1 MGLFVDNGNYYTP
14 MVGGGEANI
23 LQTYNTEGVSAPD
36 VQVNSPVIQDSVTAS
51 ELAGNGVDYSVPT
64 VDQLAGKNE
73 YADVAGYRAD
83 VEKGVSLLS
92 AFGPVAQPSEA
103 NGWSTDGW
111 ATSSNGDDSG
121 WASKI
126 WKEFKSL
133 DGKTQSVL
141 ASTLFSAIGGV
152 MKNDTA
158 KDKLRQDQQVLD
170 LKRQQQDNAMRS
182 TAESYDKSK
191 YKVRGLLN
199 PEAKLTYSTQTGV
212 KK

>member
-1 MGLFVDNGNYYTP
+1 MSYTGLLSDSYGDFSS
-14 MVGGGEANI
+14 
-23 LQTYNTEGVSAPD
+23 TYDTGSVSAPD
-36 VQVNSPVIQDSVTAS
+36 ISVTSPVDSSTMTAS
-51 ELAGNGVDYSVPT
+51 ELSGDASYS
-64 VDQLAGKNE
+64 N
-73 YADVAGYRAD
+73 R
-83 VEKGVSLLS
+83 VESEMMS
-92 AFGPVAQPSEA
+92 AFGPIAAPSEA
-103 NGWSTDGW
+103 NGYSTEGW
-111 ATSSNGDDSG
+111 ATSGTDAPDWYLNGEEPAPEAETSVIG
-121 WASKI
+121 GL

-141 ASTLFSAIGGV
+141 ASSLFSAIGGV

-158 KDKLRQDQQVLD
+158 KETNQLNRERLD
-170 LKRQQQDNAMRS
+170 LERQKQNNAMQS

>member
-1 MGLFVDNGNYYTP
+1 MGLLDDYYTP
-14 MVGGGEANI
+14 IVGGGDVD
-23 LQTYNTEGVSAPD
+23 LSSTYNVGGVSAPD

-51 ELAGNGVDYSVPT
+51 ELAGNGVDYSSSVSMNFDEFFSEQTDRIAGETQSYLNGIESPD
-64 VDQLAGKNE
+64 VQLTFGGGDE
-73 YADVAGYRAD
+73 DSGGGMT
-83 VEKGVSLLS
+83 ESLLK
-92 AFGPVAQPSEA
+92 V
-103 NGWSTDGW
+103 
-111 ATSSNGDDSG
+111 
-121 WASKI
+121 

-133 DGKTQSVL
+133 DGQTQSVL
-141 ASTLFSAIGGV
+141 ASSLFSAIGGV

>member
-1 MGLFVDNGNYYTP
+1 MSYTGLLSDSYGDFSS
-14 MVGGGEANI
+14 
-23 LQTYNTEGVSAPD
+23 TYDTGGVSAPNIS
-36 VQVNSPVIQDSVTAS
+36 VTSPVDSSTMTAS
-51 ELAGNGVDYSVPT
+51 ELSGDASYS
-64 VDQLAGKNE
+64 N
-73 YADVAGYRAD
+73 R
-83 VEKGVSLLS
+83 VESEMMS
-92 AFGPVAQPSEA
+92 AFGPIAAPSEA
-103 NGWSTDGW
+103 NGYSTEGW
-111 ATSSNGDDSG
+111 ATSGTDAPDWYLNGEEPAPEAETSVIG
-121 WASKI
+121 GL
-126 WKEFKSL
+126 WKKFKEL

-141 ASTLFSAIGGV
+141 ASSLFSAIGGV

>member
-1 MGLFVDNGNYYTP
+1 MGIFVGGGDYYTP

-36 VQVNSPVIQDSVTAS
+36 VQVNSPVIQGSVTS
-51 ELAGNGVDYSVPT
+51 
-64 VDQLAGKNE
+64 DQLAGKNE

-111 ATSSNGDDSG
+111 ATSSNGESDDDSG

-141 ASTLFSAIGGV
+141 ASALFSAIGGA
-152 MKNDTA
+152 MKSDTA
-158 KDKLRQDQQVLD
+158 KETNRLNQERLD
-170 LKRQQQDNAMRS
+170 LEHQKQNNAMQS

>member
-1 MGLFVDNGNYYTP
+1 MGLFVGGGDYYTP

-51 ELAGNGVDYSVPT
+51 ELAGNGVDYSSSVSMNFDKFFSEQTDRIAGETQSFLNGLKSPD
-64 VDQLAGKNE
+64 VQLT
-73 YADVAGYRAD
+73 
-83 VEKGVSLLS
+83 
-92 AFGPVAQPSEA
+92 FGGEDDGGGMMA
-103 NGWSTDGW
+103 NL
-111 ATSSNGDDSG
+111 
-121 WASKI
+121 

>member
-1 MGLFVDNGNYYTP
+1 MGISVDNGNYYTP

-23 LQTYNTEGVSAPD
+23 LQTYNTEGVSAPTRI
-36 VQVNSPVIQDSVTAS
+36 VNSPI
-51 ELAGNGVDYSVPT
+51 EPSVPT

-111 ATSSNGDDSG
+111 ATSSNGESDVGAEDGVSDDSG
-121 WASKI
+121 WASNL

-141 ASTLFSAIGGV
+141 ASTLFSAIGGA
-152 MKNDTA
+152 MKSDTA
-158 KDKLRQDQQVLD
+158 KETNRLNRERLD
-170 LKRQQQDNAMRS
+170 LERQKQNNAMQS

>member
-1 MGLFVDNGNYYTP
+1 MGLFDGGGGYYTP

-36 VQVNSPVIQDSVTAS
+36 VQVNSPVIQGSVTAS
-51 ELAGNGVDYSVPT
+51 ELAGNGASYS
-64 VDQLAGKNE
+64 N
-73 YADVAGYRAD
+73 R
-83 VEKGVSLLS
+83 VESEMMS
-92 AFGPVAQPSEA
+92 AFGPIAAPSEA
-103 NGWSTDGW
+103 NGYSTEGR
-111 ATSSNGDDSG
+111 ATSETDAPDWYLNGEEHAPEAETSVIGG
-121 WASKI
+121 W

-141 ASTLFSAIGGV
+141 ASSLFSTIGGV
-152 MKNDTA
+152 MKNNTT
-158 KDKLRQDQQVLD
+158 KETNKLNRERLD
-170 LKRQQQDNAMRS
+170 LERQKQNNAMQS

>member
-1 MGLFVDNGNYYTP
+1 MGISVDNGNYYTP

-23 LQTYNTEGVSAPD
+23 LQTYNVGGVSAPTEI
-36 VQVNSPVIQDSVTAS
+36 VNSPI
-51 ELAGNGVDYSVPT
+51 EHSVPT
-64 VDQLAGKNE
+64 ADQLAGKNE
-73 YADVAGYRAD
+73 YADVEGYCAD

-111 ATSSNGDDSG
+111 ATSSNGESDVGAEDGVSDDSG
-121 WASKI
+121 WASKL

-141 ASTLFSAIGGV
+141 ASTLFSAIGSA
-152 MKNDTA
+152 MKSDTA
-158 KDKLRQDQQVLD
+158 KDKIRQDQQIID

>member
-1 MGLFVDNGNYYTP
+1 MGISVNNGNYYTP

-36 VQVNSPVIQDSVTAS
+36 VKVNSPVIQDSVTAS
-51 ELAGNGVDYSVPT
+51 ELAGNGVDYSSSVSMNFDKFFSEQTDRIAGETQSFLNGLKSPD
-64 VDQLAGKNE
+64 VQLT
-73 YADVAGYRAD
+73 
-83 VEKGVSLLS
+83 
-92 AFGPVAQPSEA
+92 FGGEDDGGGMMA
-103 NGWSTDGW
+103 NL
-111 ATSSNGDDSG
+111 
-121 WASKI
+121 

>member
-1 MGLFVDNGNYYTP
+1 MGLFVGGGGYYTP

-36 VQVNSPVIQDSVTAS
+36 VQVNSPVIQGSVTAS
-51 ELAGNGVDYSVPT
+51 ELAGNGADY
-64 VDQLAGKNE
+64 
-73 YADVAGYRAD
+73 
-83 VEKGVSLLS
+83 VSQAS
-92 AFGPVAQPSEA
+92 DAIIAAFGPTPAPSEA
-103 NGWSTDGW
+103 NGYSTEGW
-111 ATSSNGDDSG
+111 ATSGTDAPDWYLNGEEPAPEAETSVIG
-121 WASKI
+121 GL

-141 ASTLFSAIGGV
+141 ASSLFSAIGGV

-158 KDKLRQDQQVLD
+158 KETNQLNRERLD
-170 LKRQQQDNAMRS
+170 LERQKQNNAMQS

>member
-51 ELAGNGVDYSVPT
+51 ELAGNGVDYSASVSMNFDKFFSEQTDRIAGETQSFLNGLESPD
-64 VDQLAGKNE
+64 VQLT
-73 YADVAGYRAD
+73 
-83 VEKGVSLLS
+83 
-92 AFGPVAQPSEA
+92 FGGEDDGDGMMA
-103 NGWSTDGW
+103 NL
-111 ATSSNGDDSG
+111 
-121 WASKI
+121 

-141 ASTLFSAIGGV
+141 ASTLFSAIGGA
-152 MKNDTA
+152 MKSDTA
-158 KDKLRQDQQVLD
+158 KDKIRQDQQVLD

-191 YKVRGLLN
+191 YKVSGLLN

>member
-1 MGLFVDNGNYYTP
+1 MGLLDDYYTP
-14 MVGGGEANI
+14 IVGGGDVD
-23 LQTYNTEGVSAPD
+23 LSSTYNVGGVSAPD
-36 VQVNSPVIQDSVTAS
+36 VSVTSPVDSSTMTAS
-51 ELAGNGVDYSVPT
+51 ELAGNGVDYSSSVSMNFDKFFSEQTDRIAGETQSYLNEIESPD
-64 VDQLAGKNE
+64 VQLT
-73 YADVAGYRAD
+73 
-83 VEKGVSLLS
+83 
-92 AFGPVAQPSEA
+92 FGGEDDGGGMMA
-103 NGWSTDGW
+103 NL
-111 ATSSNGDDSG
+111 
-121 WASKI
+121 

-158 KDKLRQDQQVLD
+158 KDKIRQDQQVLD

>member
-1 MGLFVDNGNYYTP
+1 MGIFVGGGDYYTP

-23 LQTYNTEGVSAPD
+23 LQTYNTEGVSAPG

-51 ELAGNGVDYSVPT
+51 ELAGNGVDYSSSVSMNFDKFFSEQT
-64 VDQLAGKNE
+64 DRIAGETQRFLNGLKSP
-73 YADVAGYRAD
+73 DV
-83 VEKGVSLLS
+83 KLT
-92 AFGPVAQPSEA
+92 FGGKDDGGGMMA
-103 NGWSTDGW
+103 NL
-111 ATSSNGDDSG
+111 
-121 WASKI
+121 

-191 YKVRGLLN
+191 YKVRGMLN

>member
-1 MGLFVDNGNYYTP
+1 MSYTGLLSDSYGDFSS
-14 MVGGGEANI
+14 
-23 LQTYNTEGVSAPD
+23 TYDTGGVSAPD
-36 VQVNSPVIQDSVTAS
+36 VSVTSPVDSSTMTAS
-51 ELAGNGVDYSVPT
+51 ELAGNGVDYSSSVSMNFDKFFSEQTDRIAGETQNYLNGIESPD
-64 VDQLAGKNE
+64 VQLT
-73 YADVAGYRAD
+73 
-83 VEKGVSLLS
+83 
-92 AFGPVAQPSEA
+92 FGGEDSDGGMMA
-103 NGWSTDGW
+103 NL
-111 ATSSNGDDSG
+111 
-121 WASKI
+121 

>member
-1 MGLFVDNGNYYTP
+1 MSYTGLLRDSYVDFSS
-14 MVGGGEANI
+14 
-23 LQTYNTEGVSAPD
+23 TYNTGSVSAPNIS
-36 VQVNSPVIQDSVTAS
+36 VTSPVDSSTMTAS
-51 ELAGNGVDYSVPT
+51 ELSGDASYSNRV
-64 VDQLAGKNE
+64 GSE
-73 YADVAGYRAD
+73 MM
-83 VEKGVSLLS
+83 S
-92 AFGPVAQPSEA
+92 AFGPIAAPSEE
-103 NGWSTDGW
+103 NGYSTEGR
-111 ATSSNGDDSG
+111 ATSGTDAPDWYLNGEEPAPEAETSVIG
-121 WASKI
+121 GL

-141 ASTLFSAIGGV
+141 ASSLFSAIGGV

-158 KDKLRQDQQVLD
+158 KETNKLNRERLD
-170 LKRQQQDNAMRS
+170 LERQKQNNAMQS

>member
-1 MGLFVDNGNYYTP
+1 MSYTGLLSDSNGDF
-14 MVGGGEANI
+14 AS
-23 LQTYNTEGVSAPD
+23 TYNTGSVSAPNLS
-36 VQVNSPVIQDSVTAS
+36 VTAPVVSSTMTAS
-51 ELAGNGVDYSVPT
+51 ELSGDASYS
-64 VDQLAGKNE
+64 N
-73 YADVAGYRAD
+73 R
-83 VEKGVSLLS
+83 VESEVMS
-92 AFGPVAQPSEA
+92 AFGPIAAPSEA
-103 NGWSTDGW
+103 NGYSTEGW
-111 ATSSNGDDSG
+111 ATSGTDAPDWYLNGEEPAPEAETSVIG
-121 WASKI
+121 GL

-141 ASTLFSAIGGV
+141 ASSLFSAIGGV

-158 KDKLRQDQQVLD
+158 KETNKLNRERLD
-170 LKRQQQDNAMRS
+170 LERQKQNNAMQS

>member
-1 MGLFVDNGNYYTP
+1 MGLFVGGGGDYTP

-23 LQTYNTEGVSAPD
+23 LQTYNTEGVSAPNIS
-36 VQVNSPVIQDSVTAS
+36 VTSPVDSSTMTAS
-51 ELAGNGVDYSVPT
+51 ELSGDASYS
-64 VDQLAGKNE
+64 N
-73 YADVAGYRAD
+73 R
-83 VEKGVSLLS
+83 VESEVMS
-92 AFGPVAQPSEA
+92 AFGPIAAPSEA
-103 NGWSTDGW
+103 NGYSTEGW
-111 ATSSNGDDSG
+111 ATSGTDAPDWYLNGEEHAPEAETSVIG
-121 WASKI
+121 GL

-133 DGKTQSVL
+133 DSKTQSVL
-141 ASTLFSAIGGV
+141 ASSLFSAIGGV

-158 KDKLRQDQQVLD
+158 KETNKLNRERLD
-170 LKRQQQDNAMRS
+170 LERQKQNNAMQS

>member
-51 ELAGNGVDYSVPT
+51 ELAGNGVDYSASVSMNFDKFFSEQT
-64 VDQLAGKNE
+64 DRIAGETQSFLNGLKSP
-73 YADVAGYRAD
+73 DV
-83 VEKGVSLLS
+83 KLT
-92 AFGPVAQPSEA
+92 FGGEDDGGGMMA
-103 NGWSTDGW
+103 NL
-111 ATSSNGDDSG
+111 
-121 WASKI
+121 

-141 ASTLFSAIGGV
+141 ASTLFSAIGGA
-152 MKNDTA
+152 MKSDTA
-158 KDKLRQDQQVLD
+158 KDKIRQDQQVLD

-191 YKVRGLLN
+191 YKVSGLLN

>member
-1 MGLFVDNGNYYTP
+1 MNFDKFFSEQTDRIAGETQNYLNGI
-14 MVGGGEANI
+14 E
-23 LQTYNTEGVSAPD
+23 SPD
-36 VQVNSPVIQDSVTAS
+36 VQLTFGGEDSD
-51 ELAGNGVDYSVPT
+51 GGMM
-64 VDQLAGKNE
+64 
-73 YADVAGYRAD
+73 
-83 VEKGVSLLS
+83 
-92 AFGPVAQPSEA
+92 A
-103 NGWSTDGW
+103 NL
-111 ATSSNGDDSG
+111 
-121 WASKI
+121 

-141 ASTLFSAIGGV
+141 ASSLFSAIGGV